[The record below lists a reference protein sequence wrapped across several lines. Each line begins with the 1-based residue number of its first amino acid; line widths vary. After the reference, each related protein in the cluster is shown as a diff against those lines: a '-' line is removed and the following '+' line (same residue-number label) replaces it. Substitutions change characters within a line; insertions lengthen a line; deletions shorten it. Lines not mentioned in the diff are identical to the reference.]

1 MSAYAN
7 EPNPPLG
14 DEPARKP
21 VRGPQDLADF
31 VNAEQPFHA
40 LHPLPSCR
48 RLGGLV
54 GGCRMTV
61 QVGRPIFTKAVQD
74 FAHDH
79 FHLAYL
85 DSGTSWAL
93 EDTRGGIPLA
103 AF

>member
-1 MSAYAN
+1 M
-7 EPNPPLG
+7 
-14 DEPARKP
+14 
-21 VRGPQDLADF
+21 
-31 VNAEQPFHA
+31 PFI
-40 LHPLPSCR
+40 PLPSCR

-61 QVGRPIFTKAVQD
+61 QVGWSIFTKAVQD

-85 DSGTSWAL
+85 GRGTSWAL
-93 EDTRGGIPLA
+93 EDTGGGIPLA